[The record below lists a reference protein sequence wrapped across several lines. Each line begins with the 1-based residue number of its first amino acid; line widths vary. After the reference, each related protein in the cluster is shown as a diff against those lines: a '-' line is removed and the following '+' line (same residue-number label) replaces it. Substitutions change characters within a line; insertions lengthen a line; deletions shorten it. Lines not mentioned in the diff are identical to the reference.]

1 MAGLISMVL
10 LATICLQE
18 RSGTKGE
25 TLLVTAKEN
34 KSAYATVVTNEEYVD
49 GALVLGFSLVSNSLL
64 VRESKVELVLI
75 TPKGR
80 LSNNSI
86 QRLRCAGWNRIVNV
100 SDLAEYAFL
109 STLRETLNKIH
120 VFGLKNYFRVALF
133 DSDSIIVRNPD
144 YIFDTP
150 LPSAEYVAAVR
161 SKKSDYFHT
170 AVMLLVPTAR
180 VFNSLLDRLKGEKRL
195 QGQAARDGEV
205 IRDYFR
211 NRSVGIDG
219 MFCAPYEWAGRNMNR
234 VTSIHYSGKIKPW
247 TKPLRLRK
255 GQLNNKDGNGKP
267 LGKAYQFWWH
277 TYEQLHMRCMRD
289 EDEKMFLTL
298 LGIAVPAVGNPP
310 TRYNSSESV
319 WVMRYTRKS
328 FVQPIGLL
336 QNLSIY
342 TTQEL
347 EAG

>member
-219 MFCAPYEWAGRNMNR
+219 MFCAPYEW
-234 VTSIHYSGKIKPW
+234 
-247 TKPLRLRK
+247 
-255 GQLNNKDGNGKP
+255 
-267 LGKAYQFWWH
+267 
-277 TYEQLHMRCMRD
+277 
-289 EDEKMFLTL
+289 
-298 LGIAVPAVGNPP
+298 
-310 TRYNSSESV
+310 
-319 WVMRYTRKS
+319 
-328 FVQPIGLL
+328 
-336 QNLSIY
+336 
-342 TTQEL
+342 
-347 EAG
+347 